1 MENNGPLF
9 NDRIKNDTRT
19 YRESVRESGGGK
31 VVEVTSS
38 RPPSPAQ
45 RDSGEAEKEPDAIKR
60 GS

>member
-9 NDRIKNDTRT
+9 NDQIKNDTRT

-45 RDSGEAEKEPDAIKR
+45 KEAGETEPEAKKR
-60 GS
+60 KR